1 MKNTK
6 LENELLTTEELA
18 KRLKLSSR
26 QVANLVGRRVIPR
39 IKIGRTV
46 RFELEKVILALRKFE
61 EVEYGRSNL

>member
-1 MKNTK
+1 MKNTDF
-6 LENELLTTEELA
+6 ENELLTTEEVA
-18 KRLKLSSR
+18 RRLKLSPR

>member
-6 LENELLTTEELA
+6 FENELLTTEELA
-18 KRLKLSSR
+18 RRLKLSPR
-26 QVANLVGRRVIPR
+26 QVANLVVRRVIPR

>member
-6 LENELLTTEELA
+6 FENELLTTEELA
-18 KRLKLSSR
+18 RRLKLSPR